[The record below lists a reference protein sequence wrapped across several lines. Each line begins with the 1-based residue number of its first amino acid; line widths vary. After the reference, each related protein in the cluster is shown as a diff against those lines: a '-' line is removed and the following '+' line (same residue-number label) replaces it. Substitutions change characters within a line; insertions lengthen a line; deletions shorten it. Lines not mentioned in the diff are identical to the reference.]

1 MDRGKRSA
9 VRCLDDRT
17 VGVRLRWMPP
27 SFLPGPRNGLSER
40 IGRAPHA
47 ASAGAVENVRVDHG
61 RLDVRVT
68 QELLDRPNIIA
79 IFDQV
84 GRERVPKCMT
94 ACGFLDSGV
103 THGLLDGS
111 LNGRLVQMVAP
122 LDTCSGVVAARLRG
136 ENPVPRPFALG

>member
-47 ASAGAVENVRVDHG
+47 ASAGAVENVRVNHG
-61 RLDVRVT
+61 RFDVRVT
-68 QELLDRPNIIA
+68 QELLDRPDIIA

-84 GRERVPKCMT
+84 GRERVPKWMT
-94 ACGFLDSGV
+94 TRGAGLRLGRSFPRAIPAKGADQTIFL
-103 THGLLDGS
+103 S
-111 LNGRLVQMVAP
+111 L
-122 LDTCSGVVAARLRG
+122 S
-136 ENPVPRPFALG
+136 